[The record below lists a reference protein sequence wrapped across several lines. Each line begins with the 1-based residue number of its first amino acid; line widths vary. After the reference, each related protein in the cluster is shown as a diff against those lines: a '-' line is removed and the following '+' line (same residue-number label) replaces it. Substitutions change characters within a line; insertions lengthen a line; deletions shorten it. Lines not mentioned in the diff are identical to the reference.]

1 MARRGIKISYDGQRD
16 VSSAKSLAVVDRSSD
31 RSLM

>member
-1 MARRGIKISYDGQRD
+1 MARRGIDILYYGKRD
-16 VSSAKSLAVVDRSSD
+16 VSSAKSSAVVDRLSD